1 MKIQL
6 TADIPDSFVFVF
18 FCPPHNPKSDSIRIT
33 VVKYLCL
40 QIIENSIEVEE
51 NELLVT
57 LEAQGL
63 VGLVHCTKQV

>member
-1 MKIQL
+1 MNF
-6 TADIPDSFVFVF
+6 SCV
-18 FCPPHNPKSDSIRIT
+18 
-33 VVKYLCL
+33 

-63 VGLVHCTKQV
+63 VGLVHCAKQVRKNNNCMYQYRVIGCVGIILL